1 MQILL
6 QAIWFVASPANAAA
20 SMFVLEPFGL
30 REARWVASAKL
41 QEPKILVKDGGN
53 KETRPLGCSER
64 PRSAALLAHNFSPL
78 PVPTGGSD
86 FSLNHRPLVTRD
98 EFQSFLLAPG
108 NVCKSYRTSANV
120 FSKAVA
126 QLQQY
131 LPDFLAEPKNT
142 PCRNYG

>member
-41 QEPKILVKDGGN
+41 QEPKILVKGGGN

-86 FSLNHRPLVTRD
+86 FSP
-98 EFQSFLLAPG
+98 EP
-108 NVCKSYRTSANV
+108 SATC
-120 FSKAVA
+120 
-126 QLQQY
+126 
-131 LPDFLAEPKNT
+131 DT
-142 PCRNYG
+142 

>member
-20 SMFVLEPFGL
+20 NMFVLEPFGL

-41 QEPKILVKDGGN
+41 QEPKILAKGRGN
-53 KETRPLGCSER
+53 IKTRPLGFSER

-86 FSLNHRPLVTRD
+86 FSLNHRPLVTGD
-98 EFQSFLLAPG
+98 EFDPSLLALRS
-108 NVCKSYRTSANV
+108 VCNSYRTGANV

-126 QLQQY
+126 RLQQY